1 MSDQP
6 ESSNSRR
13 AIALKSAPPRVFS
26 AKAARKFMPMQA
38 QSGSSDRTATTSS
51 QDSDSN
57 YDVRRHPAQ
66 ARPILVSKNTRG
78 VSFDVPRDSDSDD
91 ATVREPYQRHIQQNL
106 PARSEP
112 FQDPRIAN
120 QMKQSGTRKVRK
132 SRGSALNQSIADDTA
147 HKSTSTKGHGFRGVE
162 VTKWGSKFARKERR
176 VSGGHYGRMSIGSAS
191 QRPSQSSNIPHK
203 RRQWFLLRGNIKS
216 RGRGGISDQGD
227 VDDGYDEDLHQIPTQ
242 KAAKSIRKSESQF
255 ARKRDNTPSCESDNE
270 VEHDINNSVQDSD
283 GVVDEP
289 ALTGPSED
297 DEGGVLA
304 HTEPSQTLLDR
315 LERLSLSV
323 ARLYRMRRLP
333 FLRRNLQKGFQLRC
347 RMVGVDT
354 KPHLLPSTSVSVIY
368 DCLLEDDAPSHSR
381 GSRTTTAKSSMKDW
395 LCPLCDLHK
404 KFDNPG
410 MLDKHLAWDH
420 SSVKVLWDQHYTAL
434 SLTIPDSHPE
444 PQLVT
449 ARQVPIRELSASE
462 PSSDSRH
469 VERNMSNDTDD
480 KTLVHSSTTPS
491 GTRSESGSGLVSTP
505 SIAEEDLKP
514 KFDPSGYSSHVDADT
529 WTRHSSLSGRSASR
543 SLSGADARD
552 GLGPSVEYPYL
563 PESDER
569 GDVYYSC
576 RPGGPRLFDFLN
588 TLSLKPYGVLK
599 WVIIDREEE
608 LFELDD
614 ILDEDKVMQALWF
627 RWIFLNRKAKQCSRN
642 RFVANYFDGT
652 KAFVG
657 ENWELI
663 KMGAGLLALRT
674 WLLVLVVNNFLLP
687 LEVATLMKYYQ
698 ELAGI
703 QLQV

>member
-6 ESSNSRR
+6 ESSNSRQI
-13 AIALKSAPPRVFS
+13 IAWKSAPPRVFS

-51 QDSDSN
+51 QDSDSDGQQGQSN
-57 YDVRRHPAQ
+57 HDVRRHPAQ
-66 ARPILVSKNTRG
+66 ARPTLVSKNTRG
-78 VSFDVPRDSDSDD
+78 VRFEVPRDSDSDD
-91 ATVREPYQRHIQQNL
+91 ATVREPSQRHVQQNL
-106 PARSEP
+106 PTRSEP
-112 FQDPRIAN
+112 FQAPRVAN

-132 SRGSALNQSIADDTA
+132 SRGSALNQ
-147 HKSTSTKGHGFRGVE
+147 FE

-191 QRPSQSSNIPHK
+191 QRPSQSSNIPQQVK

-216 RGRGGISDQGD
+216 RGRRGTSDQGD

-255 ARKRDNTPSCESDNE
+255 PRKRNNTPSCESDNE

-315 LERLSLSV
+315 LERLSLGP

-354 KPHLLPSTSVSVIY
+354 KPHLLPRTSVSVIY
-368 DCLLEDDAPSHSR
+368 NCLLEDDAPSHSR

-420 SSVKVLWDQHYTAL
+420 SSVKVLWDQHYTTL

-462 PSSDSRH
+462 PSSDSRY

-480 KTLVHSSTTPS
+480 KTLVRSSSTPS
-491 GTRSESGSGLVSTP
+491 GARSESGSGLVSTP

-543 SLSGADARD
+543 SLSGVDARD
-552 GLGPSVEYPYL
+552 GLGPSVESPYL

-627 RWIFLNRKAKQCSRN
+627 RWIFLNRN

-652 KAFVG
+652 KTFVR

-663 KMGAGLLALRT
+663 KLGAGLLALRT
-674 WLLVLVVNNFLLP
+674 WLLVGSSPCCPIQDMIIQLWQVLVVNNFLLP
-687 LEVATLMKYYQ
+687 LEVATLMQYYQ